1 MAALRRAFTV
11 SRPTLLGRRGLP
23 LLAPPLA
30 PPPALHLSFWQVNR
44 AALRRALA
52 YIPRCLTRQMWL
64 PPPQRAPPLALS
76 LLASPALVGQVRGSR
91 CCAPSLASHLALL
104 GIRCGRSRCRSRR
117 RSRFRCSRHLPY
129 LAGVRVVL
137 RRTLTLSHTLPYLA
151 GVVAAAAAGVPPCP
165 TRQVWSLPLLLAPP
179 LAPPLVASWLQRLA
193 PPCALS
199 PLASLAPFGR
209 LEGRAAARLHL
220 IPPCLTRQA
229 RLPQLAPPS
238 LALSRSLL
246 LPYSAG

>member
-1 MAALRRAFTV
+1 MVASAAACAAARALVARVTCPSRAGQRIALLR
-11 SRPTLLGRRGLP
+11 TLTCIPPCLTWHQVWSQPLP
-23 LLAPPLA
+23 LAPPLA
-30 PPPALHLSFWQVNR
+30 
-44 AALRRALA
+44 
-52 YIPRCLTRQMWL
+52 L
-64 PPPQRAPPLALS
+64 P
-76 LLASPALVGQVRGSR
+76 LLASPAL
-91 CCAPSLASHLALL
+91 
-104 GIRCGRSRCRSRR
+104 
-117 RSRFRCSRHLPY
+117 Y

-199 PLASLAPFGR
+199 PLASLALFGR

-238 LALSRSLL
+238 LALSRSLH